1 MLSTAK
7 KCLPEKSKSQKT
19 HINTENL
26 SDITHVLSTPFPS
39 VSFDSDS
46 VSDTDTDFYFD
57 DGSISIDESSPCS
70 SSVHVQFVPTAPMIP
85 ILHSRKS
92 FGNDSNRNS
101 HLDTETDTDTDTDND
116 EREDEGDE
124 EDLIDSMSPKQNLKI
139 YNCRCPRC
147 IVCGPFVR
155 EYAAAMDE
163 DLLDS
168 DDSDGMNQMS
178 YDNVDTFHY
187 CHYDGCNPHHMQV
200 PYNDYRREE
209 NPYEQSQDDA
219 STSTTTDRVVGGVS
233 KVYNHDRNDDRLA
246 LSSREG
252 GGGLWSSPI
261 DRR

>member
-1 MLSTAK
+1 
-7 KCLPEKSKSQKT
+7 
-19 HINTENL
+19 
-26 SDITHVLSTPFPS
+26 
-39 VSFDSDS
+39 
-46 VSDTDTDFYFD
+46 
-57 DGSISIDESSPCS
+57 
-70 SSVHVQFVPTAPMIP
+70 
-85 ILHSRKS
+85 
-92 FGNDSNRNS
+92 
-101 HLDTETDTDTDTDND
+101 
-116 EREDEGDE
+116 
-124 EDLIDSMSPKQNLKI
+124 
-139 YNCRCPRC
+139 
-147 IVCGPFVR
+147 
-155 EYAAAMDE
+155 MDE